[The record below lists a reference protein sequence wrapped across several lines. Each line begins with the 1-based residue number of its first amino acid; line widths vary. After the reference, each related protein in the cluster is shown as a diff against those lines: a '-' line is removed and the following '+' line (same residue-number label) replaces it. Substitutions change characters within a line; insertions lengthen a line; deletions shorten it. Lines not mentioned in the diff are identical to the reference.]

1 MPKDIIIQQ
10 SLFLSHI
17 HALYTVCITNEI
29 LPEIFWPIMIIVTC
43 FIVNLFLNIQF
54 SWGFKTD
61 PTSRIW
67 VIIMSKDLVKTC
79 LFDTWSIYIQ
89 NNAFEIVSQ
98 RYESYVNT
106 WKNQLTK
113 FAPWCIDYVWRWIV
127 YVKINWI
134 TLHYL
139 ANKLVIKSCI
149 IFLRWRHPWILNILG
164 QNWQ

>member
-17 HALYTVCITNEI
+17 HALYTVCITDEI
-29 LPEIFWPIMIIVTC
+29 LPEIFWPIMIIVIC

-79 LFDTWSIYIQ
+79 LLDTWSIYIQ
-89 NNAFEIVSQ
+89 NNAFEIVSL

-106 WKNQLTK
+106 RKKSTYQICSMMYWLCLTVDRICKNQLNHTTLSCK
-113 FAPWCIDYVWRWIV
+113 
-127 YVKINWI
+127 KIGN
-134 TLHYL
+134 
-139 ANKLVIKSCI
+139 
-149 IFLRWRHPWILNILG
+149 
-164 QNWQ
+164 